1 MDNLCLPVTFT
12 QMISRMWAF
21 PLSIFSFGFWTFE
34 LWIYEFCV
42 GKYSFEIRCCSSCG
56 SASIDI
62 FIDIEFITMKWHF
75 GLRAKFISIFTIMFE
90 FIILT
95 ISLAFCPPSPLLG
108 FKYFK
113 TNPNTGNNTDT
124 KRVKKCHLRRLL
136 FTLEWVDQYQLW
148 RLRGGWRRPSP

>member
-1 MDNLCLPVTFT
+1 MPPCNIYSDDKPDVGFP
-12 QMISRMWAF
+12 AF
-21 PLSIFSFGFWTFE
+21 HFQFWVGDFWT
-34 LWIYEFCV
+34 WNIYEFCV

-95 ISLAFCPPSPLLG
+95 ISLAFYPPSPLLG
-108 FKYFK
+108 FNHFK
-113 TNPNTGNNTDT
+113 TNPNTDNSKIT
-124 KRVKKCHLRRLL
+124 KRDKKCHFRRLL